1 MVAIVQRS
9 RLAFGSLLKDGE
21 TVYWDTLDLPA
32 IEPQAGDMVHMV
44 QSTDRID
51 LLAYKYYGDS
61 VLWWVIALAN
71 GMELVP
77 NALHPGENI
86 RIPDPNYVLQT
97 LFSGIV
103 K

>member
-9 RLAFGSLLKDGE
+9 RLFFGDLLDDNG
-21 TVYWDTLDLPA
+21 TVYWDTLDLPK
-32 IEPQAGDMVHMV
+32 IEPQSGDITHMV

-77 NALHPGENI
+77 NALHPGDNI
-86 RIPDPNYVLQT
+86 RIPDPGYVLQT
-97 LFSGIV
+97 LFSG